1 MLIIRVQEAWG
12 TLILGF
18 ITVTV
23 VLRVQSQACCSS
35 LRASSVLVKS
45 CLMAR
50 LVLSS
55 FGPLVMCRSL
65 TFCRCGETQGQA
77 IMRVLHHFSCEWRVQ
92 EESSSNRLTVC
103 CFVFSVIVPL
113 LIRWGHSVQRAGG
126 WTGLYSDTAFVPD
139 HTTSEP
145 KVFLMGKKKKCLRNY
160 VSFAS
165 FSILRCLVMWY
176 YSFRRKPSFLYQ
188 SRELANHWFQLQ
200 FTDSGSFDGV
210 PLDGGGEDC
219 KWAPVTMLSSASVW
233 LWSVQVKVLSGTP
246 IMYVHFFFLF

>member
-1 MLIIRVQEAWG
+1 METLRTDGKCSRSWEGKLYLPCLQIKPQIFLSKLRKLEGLEKKKPNICTSVLQFLNAFQYSHLIPTTSEGGVVKMLIIRVQEAWG

-113 LIRWGHSVQRAGG
+113 LIR
-126 WTGLYSDTAFVPD
+126 
-139 HTTSEP
+139 
-145 KVFLMGKKKKCLRNY
+145 
-160 VSFAS
+160 
-165 FSILRCLVMWY
+165 
-176 YSFRRKPSFLYQ
+176 
-188 SRELANHWFQLQ
+188 
-200 FTDSGSFDGV
+200 
-210 PLDGGGEDC
+210 
-219 KWAPVTMLSSASVW
+219 
-233 LWSVQVKVLSGTP
+233 
-246 IMYVHFFFLF
+246 